1 MITVIKHGNTTRT
14 VNCPIC
20 DCVFI
25 CHKKDILTCCGV
37 KEIKCPECDSYV
49 IVEESVYGE

>member
-37 KEIKCPECDSYV
+37 KEIKCPECDTYV
-49 IVEESVYGE
+49 IVGESVYGE